1 MRGTG
6 GGSGSSGCDGYA
18 GGPEDGAEDGHEQRE
33 WHNPSPPLMVPPLQ
47 NARTQSGAVGNG
59 PGGQIGVR
67 WSSTLR
73 LPVVGVPWYSLLLK
87 AEPPWSRGVAVAWRM
102 KRARSAESRDRGG
115 NV

>member
-6 GGSGSSGCDGYA
+6 GGSGSSMCDTCARGA
-18 GGPEDGAEDGHEQRE
+18 DGAEDGHEQRE

-59 PGGQIGVR
+59 PGGQIGFP